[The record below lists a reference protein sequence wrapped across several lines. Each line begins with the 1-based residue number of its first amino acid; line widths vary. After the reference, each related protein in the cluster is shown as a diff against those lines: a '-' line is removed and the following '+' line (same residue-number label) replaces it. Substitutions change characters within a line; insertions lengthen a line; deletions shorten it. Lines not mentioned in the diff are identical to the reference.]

1 MNEHFDLTEDDDAWI
16 WLDYLS
22 VPQSHRQNQ
31 VLAIASLCAYASLTS
46 RFIPLVR
53 NSKEWERLYGEKI
66 RSPGLSSASMSFH
79 ETSFHADDEDEDEDE
94 DSWSRQEKLPGTL
107 PRYLKRAWCRLEL
120 LAALCPKRSEAIG
133 QNVSWI
139 CASFALK

>member
-1 MNEHFDLTEDDDAWI
+1 MNKHFNLAEDDDAWI

-22 VPQSHRQNQ
+22 VPQNHRGDQ
-31 VLAIASLCAYASLTS
+31 VLAIASLCAYASLAS

-139 CASFALK
+139 CASFSLK